1 MDVIEE
7 LTGDPGESGWDRRK
21 RATRQ
26 ALKHAAAALVE
37 ERGLSGVTVDEIAA
51 RAGVSTRTFF
61 NYFPTKEDAVVG
73 WDPSWL
79 AELVDHLR
87 HRPSDEQPLDAVRAT
102 IAAVVSPTDGDYREL
117 LRRLQVTRSD
127 PHLLA
132 HYALRDGKDDQRL
145 GPPSTLPVAVGAL
158 AVHGADVHV
167 RVHRLVCPAVARCRV
182 HDAEPRAGAA
192 PRAAG
197 SVGQHMGGT
206 AVPDGTGP
214 RAGAACAMAESVVS

>member
-1 MDVIEE
+1 MQTAYNANMDVIEE

-87 HRPSDEQPLDAVRAT
+87 HRPSGEQPLDAVRAT

-132 HYALRDGKDDQRL
+132 HYALRFGDTERELVAALAERRGTDPAHDRYASLVVAAALAAGRVALMSWCDAEGRVPLAQVLDDHL
-145 GPPSTLPVAVGAL
+145 ELLAAGLKEPVGAL
-158 AVHGADVHV
+158 
-167 RVHRLVCPAVARCRV
+167 
-182 HDAEPRAGAA
+182 
-192 PRAAG
+192 
-197 SVGQHMGGT
+197 S
-206 AVPDGTGP
+206 
-214 RAGAACAMAESVVS
+214 